1 MFIRF
6 DEDAWN
12 YRILGIDNGTNTVG
26 IVMLD
31 HDIRT
36 GVSTVTR
43 AETFKADRTSGTLYP
58 DMDFYEDTLRARL
71 RTIQRYMTT
80 VLEDEDPDSV
90 AIETPFARR
99 AFVSSYKA
107 LSMSLDYIQDAV
119 YDYRP
124 GLEFVG
130 ISPYTAKAAVIP
142 KGTNFKTEKDFIRTC
157 ILAERDIVA
166 APGINLRDL
175 DEHSIDAISVARA
188 VALRETLDPYWR
200 SRYQWMTENPE
211 DTNMFVPL
219 FG

>member
-6 DEDAWN
+6 DEESWN

-26 IVMLD
+26 VVILD

-36 GVSTVTR
+36 GVSVVTR

-71 RTIQRYMTT
+71 RTIQRYMST

-107 LSMSLDYIQDAV
+107 LSMSLDYIQNAV

-166 APGINLRDL
+166 APGIRLSEL
-175 DEHSIDAISVARA
+175 DEHSIDAIAVARA
-188 VALRETLDPYWR
+188 VALRETLDPYWQTH
-200 SRYQWMTENPE
+200 YQRVKK
-211 DTNMFVPL
+211 DSDCTNLIVRL
-219 FG
+219 

>member
-6 DEDAWN
+6 DDDASWR

-36 GVSTVTR
+36 GVSIVTR
-43 AETFKADRTSGTLYP
+43 AETFKADRTSGTRYP
-58 DMDFYEDTLRARL
+58 DMEFYEDTLRARL
-71 RTIQRYMTT
+71 RTIQGYMST

-99 AFVSSYKA
+99 AFVTSYKA
-107 LSMSLDYIQDAV
+107 LSMSLDYIQNAV

-142 KGTNFKTEKDFIRTC
+142 KGSNFKTEKDFIRDC
-157 ILAERDIVA
+157 ILAEPDIIA
-166 APGINLRDL
+166 GPGINLRSL

-188 VALRETLDPYWR
+188 VALRETLEPYWQR
-200 SRYQWMTENPE
+200 HYQRIK
-211 DTNMFVPL
+211 DSDGTNMVVPL
-219 FG
+219 T

>member
-6 DEDAWN
+6 DEKSWH

-43 AETFKADRTSGTLYP
+43 AETFKADRVSGTLYP
-58 DMDFYEDTLRARL
+58 DMEFYEDTLRARL
-71 RTIQRYMTT
+71 RAIQRYMAT

-99 AFVSSYKA
+99 AFVTSYKA

-142 KGTNFKTEKDFIRTC
+142 KGSNFKTEKDFIRTC

-166 APGINLRDL
+166 ANGIVLSEL
-175 DEHSIDAISVARA
+175 DEHSIDAIAVARA
-188 VALRETLDPYWR
+188 VALRETLDPYWQAH
-200 SRYQWMTENPE
+200 YQRMLDGPDCTKLV
-211 DTNMFVPL
+211 VPL
-219 FG
+219 

>member
-1 MFIRF
+1 MFINF
-6 DEDAWN
+6 DDEDCWKF
-12 YRILGIDNGTNTVG
+12 RVLGIDNGTNTVG
-26 IVMLD
+26 IVILE

-36 GVSTVTR
+36 GVSLVTR
-43 AETFKADRTSGTLYP
+43 AETFKADRTSGYLYP
-58 DMDFYEDTLRARL
+58 DMNFYEDTLVARL
-71 RTIQRYMTT
+71 KTIQRYMST

-107 LSMSLDYIQDAV
+107 LSMSLDYIQTSV

-142 KGTNFKTEKDFIRTC
+142 KGSNFKTEKDYIRDC
-157 ILAERDIVA
+157 ILADPTIVA
-166 APGINLRDL
+166 ADGINLRTL

-188 VALRETLDPYWR
+188 VCLRENLGPRHKWFSSKYPDGVDLMR
-200 SRYQWMTENPE
+200 A
-211 DTNMFVPL
+211 D
-219 FG
+219 

>member
-1 MFIRF
+1 MFINF
-6 DEDAWN
+6 DDDSSWK

-26 IVMLD
+26 IVILE

-36 GVSTVTR
+36 GISFVTR
-43 AETFKADRTSGTLYP
+43 AETFKADRTSGYLYP
-58 DMDFYEDTLRARL
+58 DMNFYEDTLIARL
-71 RTIQRYMTT
+71 KTIQRYMTT

-99 AFVSSYKA
+99 AFVNSYKV
-107 LSMSLDYIQDAV
+107 LSMSLDYIQTAV

-142 KGTNFKTEKDFIRTC
+142 KGSNFKTEKDYIRDC
-157 ILAERDIVA
+157 ILADPTIVA
-166 APGINLRDL
+166 ADGINLRTL

-188 VALRETLDPYWR
+188 VALRENLGPRLKWFSSKYPDGIDLMR
-200 SRYQWMTENPE
+200 A
-211 DTNMFVPL
+211 D
-219 FG
+219 